1 MYTDEISFFLTFVK
15 LQFSV
20 WEFLTESTWVDKTL
34 GSQKEQGILATEFLD
49 LHPLKSKFRT
59 MTRWVSLLVFL
70 SIFKSFKFMS
80 LSDNLNFMYK
90 IILRAKTEILGF
102 MTVYFILIAC
112 FAFFSQ
118 QLFGYEIRNFHN
130 FQSSI
135 ISLVRLS
142 VGILDIDYDLMKEAD
157 SFFTPVFI
165 TVFVFVCMLT
175 AINMFIAILS
185 EYYEIVKTESTQLKE
200 DIAIFESQGMT
211 VPSSSVFDGVSNL
224 WSNFWLQC
232 SLMVE
237 TDPPHVPVEVV
248 PVRRIVGPTWG
259 RGAQQ
264 TADAGGVT
272 CHANTHENASNLVRI
287 HLYSE
292 FVPTELE
299 NSRGKGRANIPI
311 LGEVSESRGFRSHC
325 VGLGD
330 NRSPINEL
338 IASYGK
344 LWAEDVWVCGN
355 PRCNHM
361 YDSARDGEGRTMEEL
376 YRSER
381 DTWCCPKCKKNTVEP
396 PWAWQH
402 IGHKFSYY
410 RQDTGIRTVCCLK
423 LHPDDMHSEVRPQ
436 VISKMRPRFSTVTNP
451 KDGSQDPDY
460 DNQCDTPD
468 TIDLVE
474 DAFGAKIRLELLIH
488 EEMKEDIVY
497 GRKSIGKARDT
508 FALFRVSE
516 ISSWEHFSND
526 ATKLNKAPGM
536 WRNKDDRLLYQMM
549 NKQTTGK
556 DETSTAQLTN
566 SQMAEMFNKT
576 ERQVDLRRRFL
587 KRLHV
592 DEDGWPVTPKVLR
605 VKFQPHWRTTLR
617 IWWQARQDEA
627 TKVVSPS
634 YLFSLITDSCHCKRY
649 SDPHHRDMKRF
660 IRLLT
665 QHVLDNEVTNSKDL
679 TELETKFLLRNMDLD
694 EAIGQMKVFLLNS
707 GSRAMEK
714 TTCRCCG
721 LGASRNFCELY
732 GDPEAEPLM
741 VPVKNE
747 LGQEEKISVDE
758 KIRRWLMSKYALQ
771 IDAVIVHN
779 EGGEE
784 DLDRLVVTPGGHRV
798 RVSDTSVRRMHAAP
812 IETTSVETG
821 DGHGERQ
828 TARRI

>member
-1 MYTDEISFFLTFVK
+1 MESDLVDQQLTDAAENGVLN
-15 LQFSV
+15 
-20 WEFLTESTWVDKTL
+20 D
-34 GSQKEQGILATEFLD
+34 EFLD
-49 LHPLKSKFRT
+49 LHTLKSKFRT
-59 MTRWVSLLVFL
+59 LTKWISLLVFL

-102 MTVYFILIAC
+102 MTVYFILMAC
-112 FAFFSQ
+112 FAFAVQ

-142 VGILDIDYDLMKEAD
+142 VGILDIDYNLMKEAD

-211 VPSSSVFDGVSNL
+211 VPSSSVFDGFNTL

-237 TDPPHVPVEVV
+237 TDPPHVPAEVV

-264 TADAGGVT
+264 TEDAGGVT

-299 NSRGKGRANIPI
+299 NFRGKARANIPI
-311 LGEVSESRGFRSHC
+311 LGEVSDSRGFRSHC

-338 IASYGK
+338 IATYGK
-344 LWAEDVWVCGN
+344 LWSEDVWVCGN

-361 YDSARDGEGRTMEEL
+361 YNPARDGGGRTMEEL
-376 YRSER
+376 YAREK
-381 DTWCCPKCKKNTVEP
+381 DTWCCPNCKKRTAERP
-396 PWAWQH
+396 WQH

-410 RQDTGIRTVCCLK
+410 RQDTGVRTVCCLK

-460 DNQCDTPD
+460 NNQCDTPD
-468 TIDLVE
+468 AIDLVE
-474 DAFGAKIRLELLIH
+474 DSFGGKIRLELLIH

-497 GRKSIGKARDT
+497 GGKCIGKARDT

-516 ISSWEHFSND
+516 ISSWEHFSNE

-536 WRNKDDRLLYQMM
+536 WRKKDDRLLFEMM
-549 NKQTTGK
+549 NRQTKGK
-556 DETSTAQLTN
+556 DETSTTQLTN

-592 DEDGWPVTPKVLR
+592 DADGWPVTPKVLR
-605 VKFQPHWRTTLR
+605 VKFQPHWRTTIR

-634 YLFSLITDSCHCKRY
+634 YLWSLISNSCHCKRY

-660 IRLLT
+660 IRMLT
-665 QHVLDNEVTNSKDL
+665 QHVLDNEVQNRKDI
-679 TELETKFLLRNMDLD
+679 TELESKFLLRNMDLD

-707 GSRAMEK
+707 GFRAMAK
-714 TTCRCCG
+714 KTCRCCG
-721 LGASRNFCELY
+721 VGASRNLFELY

-741 VPVKNE
+741 VTVKNG

-758 KIRRWLMSKYALQ
+758 KLRRWLMSKYAAE
-771 IDAVIVHN
+771 IDAVIVRL
-779 EGGEE
+779 EGEEEE
-784 DLDRLVVTPGGHRV
+784 DLDQLVATPGGHRV
-798 RVSDTSVRRMHAAP
+798 RVRDTSVRRMHSAA
-812 IETTSVETG
+812 IETASMFEPG

-828 TARRI
+828 TAKRI